1 MNVLQYLSVKTRL
14 KLEKVE
20 GVQPVTNKEYREAWQ
35 FEQDNPKLVIQPALN
50 EDRYGKKDGEVE

>member
-20 GVQPVTNKEYREAWQ
+20 GVQPVTDKEYREAWQ
-35 FEQDNPKLVIQPALN
+35 FEQDNPKLVFEPRLTETREEGVQ
-50 EDRYGKKDGEVE
+50 